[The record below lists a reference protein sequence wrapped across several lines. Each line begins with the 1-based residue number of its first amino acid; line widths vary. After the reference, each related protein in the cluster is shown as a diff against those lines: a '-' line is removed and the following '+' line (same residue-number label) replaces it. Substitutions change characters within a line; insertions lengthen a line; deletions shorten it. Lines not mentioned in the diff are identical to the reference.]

1 MNGVFFVLLFCEVI
15 FMFSM
20 SAALP
25 NAVEVEKKLISAM
38 MLKESQIVPLVSSI
52 LEPDDFYRP
61 EHQIIYRSIVRI
73 FFQGTPPDVL
83 AIEQDLRKSGEL
95 DKIDR
100 AYLFS
105 LIDMEYTTARAE
117 FQANTIKEKSYLRKL
132 IHAAE
137 VIIDESQRETCQPAE
152 IISGAMNSFDRI
164 NRSAQPSKSSSF
176 SDFFA
181 HDFDSEIENMKNY
194 ANRLTGFDNLDAA
207 QFFSPGLYVIGAT
220 PAAGKTTFCWQLLE
234 QLARKDETCIYC
246 SYEMSRLELFAK
258 SLARELFRRD
268 SKTALTAAQ
277 IRRGGVS
284 RALREVISVF
294 ANLGLNLSVLELQDE
309 SIDDLLALLKPF
321 CSNKEKAPVVCLDYL
336 QIVPTSRESTKLGID
351 DSVRKLKKFQRDTNT
366 TFIVISSFNRTNYAH
381 TVSFESFKESGN
393 IEYTA
398 DVVWALQLNLMN
410 ELKSYNDIADTRKRI
425 DDAKKQQPRQIN
437 LKCLKNRQG
446 TKYDC
451 FFRYYSAH
459 DCFESCD
466 HFDENDLSLTT
477 SSCNND
483 RR

>member
-1 MNGVFFVLLFCEVI
+1 MY
-15 FMFSM
+15 
-20 SAALP
+20 LP

-52 LEPDDFYRP
+52 LEPDDFYRT

-73 FFQGTPPDVL
+73 FFQDTPPDVL

-95 DKIDR
+95 DKISR
-100 AYLFS
+100 SYLFS
-105 LIDMEYTTARAE
+105 LIDMEFTTARAE
-117 FQANTIKEKSYLRKL
+117 FQAKTIKEKSDLRKL
-132 IHAAE
+132 IRAAE

-152 IISGAMNSFDRI
+152 IISSALNSLDQI
-164 NRSAQPSKSSSF
+164 NRSAQPSKCSSF

-181 HDFDSEIENMKNY
+181 NDFDSEIENMKNY

-220 PAAGKTTFCWQLLE
+220 PAAGKTTFCWQMLE
-234 QLARKDETCIYC
+234 QLAQRGESCIYC

-258 SLARELFRRD
+258 SLARELFKRVPATD
-268 SKTALTAAQ
+268 LTAAN
-277 IRRGGVS
+277 IRRGAWSVQLDKV
-284 RALREVISVF
+284 RADF
-294 ANLGLNLSVLELQDE
+294 AESKLNLSVLELQDE
-309 SIDDLLALLKPF
+309 SIDDLLALLKPL
-321 CSNKEKAPVVCLDYL
+321 CSDKQQAPVVCLDYL
-336 QIVPTSRESTKLGID
+336 QIVPTSRESTRLGID

-381 TVSFESFKESGN
+381 SVSFESFKESGN

-410 ELKSYNDIADTRKRI
+410 NLKSYNDIADTRKRI
-425 DDAKKQQPRQIN
+425 DDAKKQQSRQIN

-446 TKYDC
+446 TNYDC
-451 FFRYYSAH
+451 FFNYFSSH
-459 DCFESCD
+459 DCFVPCD
-466 HFDENDLSLTT
+466 KFKEFDTLNDSARHLD
-477 SSCNND
+477 C
-483 RR
+483 RQ